1 MSTPVTTRDTA
12 TTIGEFFARFGA
24 GDRPGMLE
32 LFAEG
37 AELAVAGAD
46 TVPWTG
52 VRTEAAAIDEFLR
65 IALEDVSTE
74 VFTVDKIIVDGR
86 DGVVLGSLA
95 HRITATDRVF
105 ASAFALHVQ
114 VVDGLITSYR
124 MFEDSHA
131 AEVSWTR

>member
-1 MSTPVTTRDTA
+1 MSTRDTEA
-12 TTIGEFFARFGA
+12 TITEFFTRFGA

-32 LFAEG
+32 LFADG

-52 VRTEAAAIDEFLR
+52 SRVEAAAIDEFLR

-74 VFTVDKIIVDGR
+74 VFDIDRIVVDGA

-95 HRITATDRVF
+95 HRITATDKVF
-105 ASAFALHVQ
+105 ASAFALHVR

-131 AEVSWTR
+131 AAVSWAG